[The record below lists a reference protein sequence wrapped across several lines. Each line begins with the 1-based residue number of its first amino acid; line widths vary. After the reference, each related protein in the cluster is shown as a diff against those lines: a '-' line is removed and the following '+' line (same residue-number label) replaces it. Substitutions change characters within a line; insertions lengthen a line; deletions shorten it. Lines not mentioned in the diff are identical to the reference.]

1 MKKNNLTLFWVLV
14 VGLFLAS
21 FTYVKAEGDISLTIR
36 SGENIVFMGSIPLP
50 GEGTVSINDED
61 GNPHEVNTRSVLS
74 ILTDADTASTDF
86 EISNLTYFS
95 SFGSLYLKC
104 ITHSHGEEC
113 DNWQYVV
120 DGETPFVSVDQNI
133 LSGGENIYLYFGL
146 PNRITLDKDTIKTS
160 EGVTA
165 TTENYDYENN
175 NWIIRSG
182 VTVGVTQPNPND
194 PWSPIEV
201 ITGGVDEN
209 GQVLFSNLLEGT
221 YNIGVKEDFYF
232 PTVSL
237 KVEKEEVPS
246 GGGSGGSS
254 NSKKEIS
261 IPEIKSVFN
270 KKKAYEFL
278 FQNQEEN
285 GSWGED
291 LYTDWVILS
300 IIEDPLHQ
308 SEKIKAIKFLSE
320 NPLQGEML
328 TDIERR
334 SMALMAFGLSPYSTN
349 NRNYI
354 EEILNQF
361 DGKQFGDPSIDNDD
375 VFALIVL
382 NNAGFTESDQ
392 EISKAIEFILSKQ
405 KENGSW
411 DESIDM
417 TGACISALSP
427 FKENPTITESLE
439 KAKTFLL
446 DNQSINGSFGN
457 NVSSTSWTIEGIKSL
472 GEEATDWKKSDNT
485 PIDYIAKEQDI
496 DGGIKN
502 EILKN
507 RIWETAYALN
517 GVGDKN
523 WNEILQDFNKQET
536 KKVSKKSQL
545 TKITEPETQEV
556 GTNNSNQ
563 GEVLGIETTSSVVN
577 TEETP
582 KKTWFGRMFK
592 KIFSIF

>member
-1 MKKNNLTLFWVLV
+1 MKKSNIALLWVLA
-14 VGLFLAS
+14 VGLFLGS
-21 FTYVKAEGDISLTIR
+21 FAYVKAEGDISLTIR
-36 SGENIVFMGSIPLP
+36 SGDNIVFMGSIPLP
-50 GEGTVSINDED
+50 GEGAININDED
-61 GNPHEVNTRSVLS
+61 GNPHEINSRSVLS
-74 ILTDADTASTDF
+74 VLNDADIASPDF

-104 ITHSHGEEC
+104 ITHSQGEEC

-120 DGETPFVSVDQNI
+120 DGGTPFVSVDQNI

-146 PNRITLDKDTIKTS
+146 PNRITLDKNTIKTS
-160 EGVTA
+160 EGVMA

-175 NWIIRSG
+175 GWIIRSG

-201 ITGGVDEN
+201 ITTQVDEN
-209 GQVLFSNLLEGT
+209 GQAVFSNLLEGD
-221 YNIGVKEDFYF
+221 YNVGVKEDFYF

-237 KVEKEEVPS
+237 KVEKDVVASSGGS
-246 GGGSGGSS
+246 GGGSS
-254 NSKKEIS
+254 SKKEVS

-278 FQNQEEN
+278 FQNQEED

-291 LYTDWVILS
+291 LYTDWVVLS

-308 SEKIKAIKFLSE
+308 SEKIKVIKFLSE
-320 NPLQGEML
+320 NPLQGDML

-354 EEILNQF
+354 GEILSNF
-361 DGKQFGDPSIDNDD
+361 DGEQFGDVSIDNDD
-375 VFALIVL
+375 IFALIVL
-382 NNAGFTESDQ
+382 SNAGFTKNDIEV
-392 EISKAIEFILSKQ
+392 SKTIEFVLSKQ
-405 KENGSW
+405 RENGSW

-417 TGACISALSP
+417 TSAGISALSI
-427 FKENPTITESLE
+427 FKEDPLVNESLE
-439 KAKTFLL
+439 RAKAFLL

-457 NVSSTSWTIEGIKSL
+457 NVSSTSWTLEAIKSL
-472 GEEATDWKKSDNT
+472 GEDISDWKKSDNS

-507 RIWETAYALN
+507 RIWETAYAVN
-517 GVGDKN
+517 GIGEKN
-523 WNEILQDFNKQET
+523 WNELLQDFSKQEI
-536 KKVSKKSQL
+536 KKVSKRIQASNTEKPKL
-545 TKITEPETQEV
+545 EEPEQ
-556 GTNNSNQ
+556 TNENQ
-563 GEVLGIETTSSVVN
+563 GEVLGDETMEEYIDTQ
-577 TEETP
+577 ETP
-582 KKTWFGRMFK
+582 NKTWFGRIFN
-592 KIFSIF
+592 KIFNIF